1 MFKTENKPAICI
13 RFCKKVYKREKE
25 FSLFDL
31 PYKIIFAIATI
42 DMVIIYSTENDIPLG
57 VIGNIHYALLTDL
70 SWKDDDALAVSSSDG
85 FISLCVFDKKELG
98 EELKKDGTIYFYKF
112 TDIADERL
120 KEVLFKTDYYIE
132 N

>member
-13 RFCKKVYKREKE
+13 RFCKKVYKKEKE
-25 FSLFDL
+25 FSLFDI
-31 PYKIIFAIATI
+31 PYKIYFAIATI
-42 DMVIIYSTENDIPLG
+42 DMVIIYSTENDIPLC

-98 EELKKDGTIYFYKF
+98 EELKKEGKFY
-112 TDIADERL
+112 INNL
-120 KEVLFKTDYYIE
+120 I
-132 N
+132 

>member
-1 MFKTENKPAICI
+1 M
-13 RFCKKVYKREKE
+13 
-25 FSLFDL
+25 
-31 PYKIIFAIATI
+31 
-42 DMVIIYSTENDIPLG
+42 
-57 VIGNIHYALLTDL
+57 

-112 TDIADERL
+112 IDIADERL